1 MADTPDR
8 ITGDIDAAIDMGLDH
23 RGLRAAWEAQAD
35 ANDTPGREPLTECG
49 RCDDVAWTWS
59 CSIAGQCQRPAPI
72 EADTPDAADPLDEAM
87 AIMRDQR
94 HGASIDAWP
103 VPAPLEADTPD
114 AAGIDPAAIIRGENT
129 PPGLGVA
136 LEFRMGLKC
145 SRADCGKI
153 IVSDETD
160 RLLAELAE
168 QPPDAE
174 GWPEGWPVCCGYEMG
189 VPIPHRRYVVVAVED
204 TPDTD

>member
-1 MADTPDR
+1 MADTP
-8 ITGDIDAAIDMGLDH
+8 AP
-23 RGLRAAWEAQAD
+23 
-35 ANDTPGREPLTECG
+35 DTAHREPLTECG

-59 CSIAGQCQRPAPI
+59 CSIAGQCQRPEPI
-72 EADTPDAADPLDEAM
+72 EAAA
-87 AIMRDQR
+87 
-94 HGASIDAWP
+94 
-103 VPAPLEADTPD
+103 PD
-114 AAGIDPAAIIRGENT
+114 AAGIDAAAVIRGEDT

-145 SRADCGKI
+145 SRAACGKI

-174 GWPEGWPVCCGYEMG
+174 GWPQGWPICCGVEMG

-204 TPDTD
+204 NPDTD